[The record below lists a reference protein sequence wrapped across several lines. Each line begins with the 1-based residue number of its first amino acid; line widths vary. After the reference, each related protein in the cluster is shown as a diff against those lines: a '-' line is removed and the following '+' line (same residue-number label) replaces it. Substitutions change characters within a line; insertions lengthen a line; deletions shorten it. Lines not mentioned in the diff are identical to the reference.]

1 MAEEHSEP
9 DVDYA
14 NAIGE
19 HIVRHIGPV
28 TDVFHERVSDVVCI
42 DLLVVGPHGERPF
55 HTLVTCGMSDRAMRV
70 PIEDP
75 DDLGRVPEL
84 RYAELLLCLP
94 PEWPLTPEAFQS
106 EDYYWPVRWLKK
118 VARLPHQ
125 HDGWLGLGHTIP
137 NGDPPRPLAG
147 NTRFSGWLV
156 DEPVLFPTEVR
167 KLRFEEKAINF
178 YSIVPLYE
186 EEMTLKL
193 RKGSG
198 ALSHLLDRA
207 RVSELID
214 LERRNVAVVG

>member
-1 MAEEHSEP
+1 MADEHPEP
-9 DVDYA
+9 DADYA

-19 HIVRHIGPV
+19 HVVRHIGPV
-28 TDVFHERVSDVVCI
+28 SNVFHERVSDLVQI
-42 DLLVVGPHGERPF
+42 DLLVVGPHGDRPF

-70 PIEDP
+70 PIEEP

-94 PEWPLTPEAFQS
+94 PEWPLAPEAFQS
-106 EDYYWPVRWLKK
+106 EDHYWPLRWLKK
-118 VARLPHQ
+118 LARLPHQ
-125 HDGWLGLGHTIP
+125 HEGWLGLGHTIP

-147 NTRFSGWLV
+147 NTRFAGWLV
-156 DEPVLFPTEVR
+156 DEPVLFPAEVR
-167 KLRFEEKAINF
+167 KLRVMEKAINF
-178 YSIVPLYE
+178 YSIVPLYD

-198 ALSHLLDRA
+198 ALSHLLDQD

-214 LERRNVAVVG
+214 LERKSVAVVH